1 MSKQKTRRQRTIAKN
16 PPVPVQPRAPE
27 VSQTGGATS
36 VPSDVH
42 FNFQLNQ
49 QLNMPGDA
57 AGMLQLVRMMP
68 EPLQGRAMHM
78 AEKEQEA
85 RLEELRKEGE
95 RHHELELSK
104 QGADFQLQQ
113 QRQRNIF
120 ISELLGKIAGFII
133 CASFLGSLI
142 YSCFTGNW
150 QGAVAILGCATVLG
164 ILIRGFIW
172 LMGQNK
178 N

>member
-1 MSKQKTRRQRTIAKN
+1 MSKQKPRRKRNIAQN
-16 PPVPVQPRAPE
+16 PLAPE
-27 VSQTGGATS
+27 QTGASVATQTGGATAA
-36 VPSDVH
+36 PSDVH

-49 QLNMPGDA
+49 LNMSGDA
-57 AGMLQLVRMMP
+57 AGLLQLVRMMP
-68 EPLQGRAMHM
+68 EPLQERAIRM

-85 RLEELRKEGE
+85 RLEEIRKEGE
-95 RHHELELSK
+95 RRHELEMSK
-104 QGADFQLQQ
+104 QGADFRQQQ
-113 QRQRNIF
+113 QRQSNIF
-120 ISELLGKIAGFII
+120 RSELLGKIAGFLI
-133 CASFLGSLI
+133 CGLFLSSLI

-164 ILIRGFIW
+164 ILIKGFIW

>member
-1 MSKQKTRRQRTIAKN
+1 MSKQKTRRQRSIAKN
-16 PPVPVQPRAPE
+16 PPAPAQPGASS
-27 VSQTGGATS
+27 VSQTGGATA

-42 FNFQLNQ
+42 FNFQLN

-68 EPLQGRAMHM
+68 ESLQERAMHM

-85 RLEELRKEGE
+85 RLAELRKEGE
-95 RHHELELSK
+95 RHHELEQSK
-104 QGADFQLQQ
+104 QGADFQLQK

-120 ISELLGKIAGFII
+120 ISELLGKTAGFII
-133 CASFLGSLI
+133 CALFLGSLI

-164 ILIRGFIW
+164 ILIQGFIW

>member
-1 MSKQKTRRQRTIAKN
+1 MSKQKTRRKRNIASK
-16 PPVPVQPRAPE
+16 PPAPVQSGEPAIA
-27 VSQTGGATS
+27 QTSGATTA
-36 VPSDVH
+36 PSDVH

-49 QLNMPGDA
+49 LNMSGDA
-57 AGMLQLVRMMP
+57 VGLLQLVRMMP
-68 EPLQGRAMHM
+68 ESLQERAMNM
-78 AEKEQEA
+78 AEKEQDA
-85 RLEELRKEGE
+85 RLEEIRKEGN
-95 RHHELELSK
+95 RRHELEMST
-104 QGADFQLQQ
+104 QGAEYRLQE

-120 ISELLGKIAGFII
+120 RSELLGKIAGLLI
-133 CASFLGSLI
+133 CGSFLCSLI

-164 ILIRGFIW
+164 ILIKGFIW